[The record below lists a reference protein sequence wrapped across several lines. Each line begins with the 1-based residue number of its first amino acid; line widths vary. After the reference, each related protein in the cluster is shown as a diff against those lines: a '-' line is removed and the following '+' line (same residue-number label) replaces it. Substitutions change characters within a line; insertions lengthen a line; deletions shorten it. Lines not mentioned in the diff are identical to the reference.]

1 MGNVLFS
8 PRKMGYLNIRY
19 LCKQNINIYIYIYM
33 QILNC
38 SIFGNFKYLFEQFKI
53 KIELTPNF
61 KGPKVQ
67 FILITN

>member
-1 MGNVLFS
+1 
-8 PRKMGYLNIRY
+8 
-19 LCKQNINIYIYIYM
+19 M

-67 FILITN
+67 FILITNQMTNLGDLPWNWL